1 MPKKLL
7 HRFRKNNKGVALV
20 ELALVMPILLILV
33 MGIVEF
39 GWIFNGYIT
48 LTGAAREGARVYVT
62 GGDYEAAVT
71 EHVQSLLP
79 ALQVNSPSIDEGDF
93 RDDQLKVTLTG
104 SISLLSGGL
113 FLPFLEDPFP
123 LTAEASMRQE

>member
-1 MPKKLL
+1 VTKKLL
-7 HRFRKNNKGVALV
+7 HRFRKNNKGLALV
-20 ELALVMPILLILV
+20 ELALVIPILLVLV

-39 GWIFNGYIT
+39 GWIFNGYIA

-62 GGDYEAAVT
+62 GGDYETAVE
-71 EHVQSLLP
+71 EHVQSLP
-79 ALQVNSPSIDEGDF
+79 ALQVDPPSINEGES

-104 SISLLSGGL
+104 RISLLTGL
-113 FLPFLEDPFP
+113 LPFLDNPFP